1 MRAYITAIGTKIKK
15 AYWVLYF
22 LLPLVFLLALFDL
35 EATILVL
42 FGYRYGKCGSIE
54 ILSAEEKVAAK
65 AEKQNVCVYEAKNKP
80 FLLIGPYTFFPGD
93 RDFFFVNKKQVIRT
107 ATDKGGGAF
116 CQLGPWLF
124 VIDDM
129 SGSEQNRVRA
139 PYWDELKGEKSSVEK
154 RGNRYVYTLFLEDV
168 KKLVTFAVPE
178 KLFSPDM
185 EALAQ
190 AGSKNILQD

>member
-1 MRAYITAIGTKIKK
+1 MRAYITAIGTKIKN
-15 AYWVLYF
+15 AYWVLY
-22 LLPLVFLLALFDL
+22 LLLSLVFLLALFDL

-54 ILSAEEKVAAK
+54 VLSAEEQLAVK
-65 AEKQNVCVYEAKNKP
+65 AEKQNVHVYEAKNKP
-80 FLLIGPYTFFPGD
+80 FLLIGPYTFSPGD

-116 CQLGPWLF
+116 CRLGPWLF

-139 PYWDELKGEKSSVEK
+139 PYWDELKNKNASVEK
-154 RGNRYVYTLFLEDV
+154 KGNRYVYTLFLEDV
-168 KKLVTFAVPE
+168 KNHVTFAVPE
-178 KLFSPDM
+178 KLFAPDM
-185 EALAQ
+185 DALAQ
-190 AGSKNILQD
+190 AGSKNTLPD

>member
-35 EATILVL
+35 EATIPVL
-42 FGYRYGKCGSIE
+42 FGYRYGKCGSLDV
-54 ILSAEEKVAAK
+54 LSADEKVAEK
-65 AEKQNVCVYEAKNKP
+65 TEKQTVCVYEAKNKP
-80 FLLIGPYTFFPGD
+80 FLLIGPYTFSPGD

-116 CQLGPWLF
+116 FQIGPWLF

-168 KKLVTFAVPE
+168 NKFVTFAVPE

-190 AGSKNILQD
+190 TGSKNILQD

>member
-1 MRAYITAIGTKIKK
+1 MRANTSTAISAKIKK
-15 AYWVLYF
+15 ASRWLYL
-22 LLPLVFLLALFDL
+22 LLPLVILLALFAP
-35 EATILVL
+35 ETTILVL

-54 ILSAEEKVAAK
+54 VLSAEEKFSAK
-65 AEKQNVCVYEAKNKP
+65 AEKQNVHVYEAKNKP

-129 SGSEQNRVRA
+129 SGSVQNRVRA
-139 PYWDELKGEKSSVEK
+139 PYWDESENKKASVVKKGD
-154 RGNRYVYTLFLEDV
+154 RYIYTLFLEDV
-168 KKLVTFAVPE
+168 NKFVTFAVPE
-178 KLFSPDM
+178 KLFSPNMD
-185 EALAQ
+185 ALLFT
-190 AGSKNILQD
+190 NTD

>member
-1 MRAYITAIGTKIKK
+1 MRTYITAISAKIKK
-15 AYWVLYF
+15 ASRWLYL
-22 LLPLVFLLALFDL
+22 LLPLVILLALFAP
-35 EATILVL
+35 EATILAL
-42 FGYRYGKCGSIE
+42 FGYRYSKCGSIE
-54 ILSAEEKVAAK
+54 VLSAEEQLAVK
-65 AEKQNVCVYEAKNKP
+65 AQKQNVHVYEAKNKP
-80 FLLIGPYTFFPGD
+80 FLLIGPYTFSPGD

-116 CQLGPWLF
+116 CRLGPWLF

-168 KKLVTFAVPE
+168 KKNVTFAVPE

>member
-1 MRAYITAIGTKIKK
+1 MRAYITAIGTKIKN
-15 AYWVLYF
+15 AYWVLY
-22 LLPLVFLLALFDL
+22 LLLSLVFLLALFDL

-54 ILSAEEKVAAK
+54 VLSAEEQLAVK
-65 AEKQNVCVYEAKNKP
+65 AEKQNVHVYEAKNKP
-80 FLLIGPYTFFPGD
+80 FLLIGPYTFSPGD
-93 RDFFFVNKKQVIRT
+93 RDFFFVNTKQVIRA

-139 PYWDELKGEKSSVEK
+139 PYWDELKRERSSVEK
-154 RGNRYVYTLFLEDV
+154 KGNRYVYTLFLEDV
-168 KKLVTFAVPE
+168 KKHVTFAVPE

-185 EALAQ
+185 DALYPP
-190 AGSKNILQD
+190 SE